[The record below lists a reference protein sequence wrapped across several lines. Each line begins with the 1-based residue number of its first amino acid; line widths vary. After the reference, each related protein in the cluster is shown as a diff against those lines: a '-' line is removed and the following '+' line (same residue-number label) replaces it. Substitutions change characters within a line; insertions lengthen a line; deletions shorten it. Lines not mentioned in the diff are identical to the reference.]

1 VKKLGQAPSYADLRS
16 AISICLLDK
25 ILFGDDTI
33 AHHRFRLA
41 DPEHGREVSNA
52 IEVHSGADEV

>member
-1 VKKLGQAPSYADLRS
+1 MRICVQS

-41 DPEHGREVSNA
+41 DLEHGTEIPDS
-52 IEVHSGADEV
+52 IEDTHGGADEV